1 MGVDTAE
8 STSRGWSRDGDDDCP
23 CTRPARPLANVLQSS
38 DLNVVRSRHN
48 DGSICAAAAMR
59 AVATISVATRPSSEL
74 LRGRRVAH
82 RVLLQRDRI
91 AEGRQWRRAAPRR
104 CPEGREFRAA
114 SRSAADAKRCRRG
127 QPADSIM
134 RTLYTPRLTLSVQ
147 R

>member
-1 MGVDTAE
+1 LPRSSVDINPALLLGVQSRVGVDTAE

-59 AVATISVATRPSSEL
+59 AVATIAVATRPSSEL

-91 AEGRQWRRAAPRR
+91 AEGRQWRRPAQVP
-104 CPEGREFRAA
+104 GRSGISCSIPQRGGRKAMQK
-114 SRSAADAKRCRRG
+114 RSA
-127 QPADSIM
+127 S
-134 RTLYTPRLTLSVQ
+134 
-147 R
+147 